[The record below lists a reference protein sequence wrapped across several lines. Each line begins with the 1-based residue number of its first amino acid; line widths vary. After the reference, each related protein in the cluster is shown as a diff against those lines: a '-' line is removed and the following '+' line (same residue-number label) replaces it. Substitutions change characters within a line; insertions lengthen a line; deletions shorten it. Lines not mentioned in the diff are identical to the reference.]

1 MISSKASPLELQQE
15 IGRLRRGK
23 GVPSG
28 YGTLKKGIKI
38 FQNRRLENTYQ
49 DLLEKKDTMP
59 AGRFFLDELYS
70 PGELQTRDHQ
80 VERVLPKLEKYLPSS
95 AIAVVRDVIYMD
107 YLAEQMDHLLTL
119 EINKLTNS
127 YEVIL
132 QDDLYIQAFREMGN
146 FDAREL
152 QINLVR
158 QVGDSMVKLMR
169 FPFLR
174 PLLKMTRGAAQNA
187 NLEDF
192 HGFLERGLD
201 AFSTLQNPKVFFS
214 TIQARELQ
222 LLSEIANGK
231 LQRFS

>member
-1 MISSKASPLELQQE
+1 MISSSASPLELQQE
-15 IGRLRRGK
+15 IGRLRRGE
-23 GVPSG
+23 GVPSAHID
-28 YGTLKKGIKI
+28 LKKNIKL
-38 FQNRRLENTYQ
+38 FQNRRLSITHQ

-59 AGRFFLDELYS
+59 AGRFFLDDLYS
-70 PGELQTRDHQ
+70 PGELHTRDHQ
-80 VERVLPKLEKYLPSS
+80 VERVLPKLEKYLPGS

-107 YLAEQMDHLLTL
+107 YLAELMDDLLTR
-119 EINKLTNS
+119 EISRLNGS
-127 YEVIL
+127 YEVKL
-132 QDDLYIQAFREMGN
+132 EDQLYITAFREMGN
-146 FDAREL
+146 FDQREL

-192 HGFLERGLD
+192 HGFLEKGLD
-201 AFSTLQNPKVFFS
+201 AFSTLKEPKLFFS
-214 TIQARELQ
+214 TIQSRELQ

-231 LQRFS
+231 LQRFY